1 MPELIFSQEFSFVQL
16 KNNLKMLN
24 LYLEKAF
31 ADIHEQLYSYLWITQ
46 NLQENI
52 HVFHAFKEHCHSRC
66 FVNGMIFFQSIF

>member
-31 ADIHEQLYSYLWITQ
+31 ADIHEQLYSYLWNYAKFTG
-46 NLQENI
+46 
-52 HVFHAFKEHCHSRC
+52 KHSR
-66 FVNGMIFFQSIF
+66 FPRIQRTLP